1 MYVWYGKAY
10 RISMVKIP
18 VAFPRNP
25 VNVCVKNVTVPLA
38 VRISSAIYAY
48 GLIYKRNTMCLRRRQ
63 VECKGRVY
71 LPPASGSCYS
81 YQERKVDGAVWT
93 ERGWTSSD
101 CEKESTA
108 SRQKLLSR
116 HYCSRYSSGFQGAAA
131 PVTEAACFKIIL
143 LHVHCT

>member
-1 MYVWYGKAY
+1 M
-10 RISMVKIP
+10 
-18 VAFPRNP
+18 
-25 VNVCVKNVTVPLA
+25 
-38 VRISSAIYAY
+38 
-48 GLIYKRNTMCLRRRQ
+48 
-63 VECKGRVY
+63 ECKGRVY

-116 HYCSRYSSGFQGAAA
+116 HYCSRYSTA
-131 PVTEAACFKIIL
+131 PDFKAL
-143 LHVHCT
+143 QLQLQKLHALK